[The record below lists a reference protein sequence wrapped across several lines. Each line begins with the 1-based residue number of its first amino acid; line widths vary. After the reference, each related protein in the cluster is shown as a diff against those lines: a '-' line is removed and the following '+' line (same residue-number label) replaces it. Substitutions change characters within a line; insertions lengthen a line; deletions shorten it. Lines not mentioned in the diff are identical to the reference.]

1 MQMPSGKIS
10 VEDLVCDESFQQYCL
25 GSNLSDQLLWQ
36 EWLSVHPDRTEDFES
51 ARKLVNLLSLNQ
63 GSRLQQLKDLRAGIK
78 QREGLQHSLAEVLS
92 AKVRTPV
99 PVRFSKLYQYISGAA
114 AAILVLTSIY
124 FFQTRAK
131 NSLKQEPI
139 SSGTE
144 ITQVISS
151 GQELRKTFV
160 LPDGTMITL
169 AKGSSI
175 EWRAKFNVERR
186 EIWLKGEAFFD
197 VKHDASRPFTV
208 HTEFD
213 DVRVLGTVFNVSAYP
228 NAKAMETFLIKGSVR
243 VNSKQYEGYYVILK
257 PNQKLISNKSA
268 NIVTDNNPAAHFKI
282 KSAASDLSSKEL
294 NWVKNRLDIEDQPLS
309 EIVLKL
315 QNWYGIE
322 IVIKDESVKNYRYSG
337 IFENETIVKT
347 LEALQ
352 LSYPFTFKLEQNKI
366 LISK

>member
-10 VEDLVCDESFQQYCL
+10 VEELVCEESFQQYCL
-25 GSNLSDQLLWQ
+25 GSNLQDQLLWQ
-36 EWLSVHPDRTEDFES
+36 EWLAAYPDRAEDFES

-78 QREGLQHSLAEVLS
+78 QREGLQRSLAEVLS
-92 AKVRTPV
+92 AEMSNPI
-99 PVRFSKLYQYISGAA
+99 PVRSRKLYQYIGGVAA
-114 AAILVLTSIY
+114 AMLVVISIY
-124 FFQTRAK
+124 FFQTGRK
-131 NSLKQEPI
+131 EPI
-139 SSGTE
+139 SRLLSPTTE
-144 ITQVISS
+144 IAQVISS
-151 GQELRKTFV
+151 GQKPRKTVV

-197 VKHDASRPFTV
+197 VKHDASKPFTV

-213 DVRVLGTVFNVSAYP
+213 DVRVLGTTFNIKAYP
-228 NAKAMETFLIKGSVR
+228 NAKEMETFLIKGSVR
-243 VNSKQYEGYYVILK
+243 VNSKQYEGYYVVLK
-257 PNQKLISNKSA
+257 PNQKLVSNKSA
-268 NIVTDNNPAAHFKI
+268 DVVSDGNPAAHFKV
-282 KSAASDLSSKEL
+282 KSTAPGLSSTEL
-294 NWVKNRLDIEDQPLS
+294 KWVKNRLDIEDQPLS

-315 QNWYGIE
+315 RSWYGIDIIIE
-322 IVIKDESVKNYRYSG
+322 DESVKNYRYSG

-352 LSYPFTFKLEQNKI
+352 LSYPFAFKLEQDRI